1 MSLRDLF
8 VLGYQM
14 GLKPSELRDTTLYD
28 FNCMAEA
35 FNKSQKHDYEVM
47 RMNAYLISVY
57 SGLEG
62 KTRKKLTPEKILP
75 LEERRTTISH
85 EEKWK
90 LHRLMR
96 KMNRDVSRTSST
108 N

>member
-14 GLKPSELRDTTLYD
+14 GLKPSELRDTTLFD

-35 FNKSQKHDYEVM
+35 FNQNQKHDYEVM

-62 KTRKKLTPEKILP
+62 KGRKRLTPEKMFP
-75 LEERRTTISH
+75 MKESRTEISH

-96 KMNRDVSRTSST
+96 KMNQDGSRFSSKD
-108 N
+108 